1 MLPLMRGPGNFV
13 TPLRHT
19 RGMNTQTEQSPT
31 FSATVDRANA
41 IHGVV
46 ALYRLADAFRASGPS
61 DLADGCEAML
71 DEIVRCI
78 NKGWK
83 NRKGQ
88 AIERFD
94 VTVDLEPGP
103 KMWGFHATML
113 PVLR

>member
-1 MLPLMRGPGNFV
+1 MF
-13 TPLRHT
+13 
-19 RGMNTQTEQSPT
+19 
-31 FSATVDRANA
+31 
-41 IHGVV
+41 
-46 ALYRLADAFRASGPS
+46 
-61 DLADGCEAML
+61 

-78 NKGWK
+78 SKGWK

-103 KMWGFHATML
+103 KMWGFHATVL